1 MFEKA
6 VKTYKRSF
14 ITISIITGCVFLLM
28 KCTGNPDKPSL
39 EKNVANSQ
47 FAGSATCANCHKDIY
62 EKHIHTAHFLTSQI
76 ATEHNIKGS
85 FEQGKNEF
93 DFGGDTK
100 VVMEK
105 RADGLYQVA
114 YENGVEKKARPF
126 SIVVGSGTKGQTY
139 LYWFKN
145 NLGQLPISYFTHAA
159 QWSNSPGYGNK
170 LVFNRPV
177 TSRCLEC
184 HSTFAQ
190 VVSAQNVEPEQF
202 DHNQIIY
209 GVDCEK
215 CHGPAQQHV
224 DFQTK
229 NPTIKTA
236 KYIIAPTTFTRK
248 QSLDMCAVCHGG
260 RLSKTK
266 PSFSFK
272 AGDDLA
278 DYFAI
283 DTAAKDANDI
293 DVHGNQLGLL
303 AASKCFKNSQM
314 TCLSCHNPHE
324 NEAGKLA
331 LFSQRCITCHGGGND
346 KNNGHEKI
354 CKLTASIGPAIKNNC
369 IDCHAPEQPSK
380 AIAMLLQGNEMPTSA
395 TMRSHFIKIYP
406 EATKRFLSGLKLKN
420 R

>member
-1 MFEKA
+1 MNNKLIY
-6 VKTYKRSF
+6 KYKRS
-14 ITISIITGCVFLLM
+14 ILTIGVIISCIVLLI
-28 KCTGNPDKPSL
+28 KCTGKSDTSDTTKKQDNH
-39 EKNVANSQ
+39 Q
-47 FAGSATCANCHKDIY
+47 YIGSATCANCHKDIY
-62 EKHIHTAHFLTSQI
+62 EKHIKTAHFLTSQI
-76 ATEHNIKGS
+76 ATEKNIKGS

-93 DFGGDTK
+93 GFGPNAK
-100 VVMEK
+100 VMMEK

-114 YENGVEKKARPF
+114 YENGIEKKARPF

-145 NLGQLPISYFTHAA
+145 NLGQLPISYFTQAA

-184 HSTFAQ
+184 HSTFAE
-190 VVSAQNVEPEQF
+190 VVSAPNVEPEQF
-202 DHNQIIY
+202 NHNQIIY

-229 NPTIKTA
+229 NPSIKTA
-236 KYIIAPTTFTRK
+236 KYIINPKTFTRK

-272 AGDDLA
+272 AGDDLS
-278 DYFAI
+278 DFFAI
-283 DTAAKDANDI
+283 DTSAKNANDI
-293 DVHGNQLGLL
+293 DVHGNQYGLL
-303 AASKCFKNSQM
+303 AASKCFKNSQL
-314 TCLSCHNPHE
+314 TCVSCHNPHE
-324 NEAGKLA
+324 NETGQLA
-331 LFSQRCITCHGGGND
+331 LFSQRCITCHSTEND
-346 KNNGHEKI
+346 KNNGHEKV
-354 CKLTASIGPAIKNNC
+354 CKMTASIGSSIKNNC
-369 IDCHAPEQPSK
+369 IDCHMPEQPSK
-380 AIAMLLQGNEMPTSA
+380 AIAMLLQGNDVPTSA

-406 EATKRFLSGLKLKN
+406 AETKKFLAEIKK
-420 R
+420 